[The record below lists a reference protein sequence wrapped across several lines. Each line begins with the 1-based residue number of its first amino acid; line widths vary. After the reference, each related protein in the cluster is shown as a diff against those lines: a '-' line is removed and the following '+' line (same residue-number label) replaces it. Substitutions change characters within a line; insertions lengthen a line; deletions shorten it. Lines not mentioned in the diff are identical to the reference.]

1 MVRQNIT
8 QDQFVKED
16 LELMNSAINYI
27 DYQYNY
33 IYPFIGNDIL
43 EVGGGI
49 GNITKKIIRVD
60 NQITVVE
67 PNHFCVERL
76 KSRLANH
83 QNIDIIENY
92 FDTKLSASLANRNFD
107 TILCINVL
115 EHIDDDEMTIKLF
128 RHLISKEGNVV
139 LIVPA
144 HTWAFGEIDKAVG
157 HFRRYNQ
164 KVFFQLL
171 RSKGFKIKFW
181 RYFNVIGLLGWA
193 VNARILKI
201 TSQNTSQIKLF
212 DKYFIPIQRKIES
225 IFRFPFGQSLLVVLQ
240 GGEE

>member
-1 MVRQNIT
+1 
-8 QDQFVKED
+8 
-16 LELMNSAINYI
+16 
-27 DYQYNY
+27 
-33 IYPFIGNDIL
+33 
-43 EVGGGI
+43 
-49 GNITKKIIRVD
+49 
-60 NQITVVE
+60 
-67 PNHFCVERL
+67 
-76 KSRLANH
+76 
-83 QNIDIIENY
+83 
-92 FDTKLSASLANRNFD
+92 
-107 TILCINVL
+107 
-115 EHIDDDEMTIKLF
+115 MTIKLF
-128 RHLISKEGNVV
+128 RHLISKKGNVV

-212 DKYFIPIQRKIES
+212 DKYLIPIQRKIES

-240 GGEE
+240 GEE